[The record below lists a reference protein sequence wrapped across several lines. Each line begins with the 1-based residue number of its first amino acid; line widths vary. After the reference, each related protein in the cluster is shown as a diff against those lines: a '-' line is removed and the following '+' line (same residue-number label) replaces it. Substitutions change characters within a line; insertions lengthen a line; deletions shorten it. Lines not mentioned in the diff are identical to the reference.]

1 MQALTPR
8 RCPFSGGACSGSGC
22 AIWRGDMC
30 AVLAI
35 AGGPVRPCAAKAPE
49 GVEYVDTG
57 ACGRYR
63 EVGEAR
69 PL

>member
-1 MQALTPR
+1 MQAPEPKDCPLTGG
-8 RCPFSGGACSGSGC
+8 RCDTGC
-22 AIWRGDMC
+22 ALWRGDMC
-30 AVLAI
+30 SILAI

-63 EVGEAR
+63 ELGEAR

>member
-1 MQALTPR
+1 MEPKVCPLRAKPCREGWCAL
-8 RCPFSGGACSGSGC
+8 
-22 AIWRGDMC
+22 WRGDMC
-30 AVLAI
+30 AILAI

-63 EVGEAR
+63 ELGEAR